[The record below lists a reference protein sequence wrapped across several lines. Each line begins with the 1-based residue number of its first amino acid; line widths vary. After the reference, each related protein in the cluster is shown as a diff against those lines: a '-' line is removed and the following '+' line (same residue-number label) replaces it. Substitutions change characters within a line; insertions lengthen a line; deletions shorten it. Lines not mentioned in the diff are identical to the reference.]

1 MTVTL
6 KMDIH
11 LPTKIFFACFDESPL
26 KMMKNA
32 FYFIL
37 KSLFVLEIFKFL
49 SWLLGHVE
57 KTTWLERS
65 GYLKYIHILPNISRS
80 KDNQT
85 MQFGQLIE
93 YHKRNIFFQTPCR
106 KWGRATSCTPLFVF
120 WKSFIWGKSKWSLA

>member
-11 LPTKIFFACFDESPL
+11 LPTKIFFVCFDESPL

-106 KWGRATSCTPLFVF
+106 K
-120 WKSFIWGKSKWSLA
+120 

>member
-11 LPTKIFFACFDESPL
+11 FPTKIFFVCFDESLL
-26 KMMKNA
+26 KMMKNV
-32 FYFIL
+32 FYLIL
-37 KSLFVLEIFKFL
+37 KALFVLEIFKFL

-80 KDNQT
+80 KCNQSV
-85 MQFGQLIE
+85 QFGQLIE

-106 KWGRATSCTPLFVF
+106 KWGRATSCTPLFIF